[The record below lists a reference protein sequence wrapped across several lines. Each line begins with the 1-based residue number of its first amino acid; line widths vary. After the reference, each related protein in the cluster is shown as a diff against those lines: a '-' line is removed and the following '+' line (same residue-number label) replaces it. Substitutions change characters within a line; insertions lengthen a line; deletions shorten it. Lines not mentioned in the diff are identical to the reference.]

1 MSIET
6 PYYVFPSAFTQEE
19 CKKIISLGLDKE
31 PEEAETM
38 DLNHKKANRNI
49 KQADK
54 TSQELQKEFGTDVT
68 NINPLVRDSA
78 ISWLND
84 SWIYDKIYPFVIEAN
99 TKAGWN
105 YDFDSA
111 EELQFTT
118 YQNGG
123 FYGWHRDGG
132 SCHKSAYLKNVP
144 DEEKIKGKEKYY
156 TTNDD
161 LVGKIRK
168 LSLTINLSKPEDYEG
183 GNLKFDW
190 GDHQKNNRLYEC
202 KEIRPQGSLV
212 VFPSF
217 WYHQVTPVTKGKR
230 HSLVCWVLGAPFR

>member
-1 MSIET
+1 MYIET
-6 PYYVFPSAFTQEE
+6 PFYVFPSALTSDE
-19 CKKIISLGLDKE
+19 CDKIISLGLSKE

-38 DLNHKKANRNI
+38 NLEHKGANKQI
-49 KQADK
+49 QQADK
-54 TSQELQKEFGTDVT
+54 TTQQLQKELGKNIDE
-68 NINPLVRDSA
+68 INPLVRDSS

-84 SWIYDKIYPFVIEAN
+84 VWIYNRIYPFVVEAN
-99 TKAGWN
+99 EKAGWN
-105 YDFDSA
+105 YDFESA
-111 EELQFTT
+111 EDLQFTT

-123 FYGWHRDGG
+123 FYGWHRDCGG
-132 SCHKSAYLKNVP
+132 CHKSAYLKNVP
-144 DEEKIKGKEKYY
+144 DEKKKKGKEKYY

-168 LSLTINLSKPEDYEG
+168 LSLTMNLSKPEDYEG

-190 GDHQKNNRLYEC
+190 GDHQHSNRLYEC
-202 KEIRPQGSLV
+202 KEIRPQGSIV